1 MRVFKKTLEG
11 THIIEDFPDGSRKF
25 IPDDM
30 DDSNRRGMQELFD
43 AGEAELLP
51 ADPVPEKSWV
61 EIRGERDRRLSAS
74 DWMAVSD
81 RTITDAQTAY
91 RQALRDVPQDF
102 SDASSVVWPT

>member
-1 MRVFKKTLEG
+1 MTVNPRWGDKEKT
-11 THIIEDFPDGSRKF
+11 IIYTDDGMS
-25 IPDDM
+25 IPAIAGNRDYDSLIVDDV
-30 DDSNRRGMQELFD
+30 SI
-43 AGEAELLP
+43 
-51 ADPVPEKSWV
+51 ADYVEPQKSWV